1 VAITSKDFLTPTEVA
16 GLLMVSPITVRQW
29 AQKGMLQAQT
39 TAGGHRRFTMDSVRE
54 FAREYQIELPS
65 EADKLLIVDDNR
77 QFNNFL
83 AALFSTNVPSLEIL
97 TAYDGFEAGRLVEQF
112 KPTVVLL
119 DVMMPGIDGLEV
131 CRSLKSDPQT
141 QDIRVVAMT
150 GYHTPQLQKKMLA
163 AGAQVLLSK
172 PFPNVLVIR
181 ECGFDEMLIAQ

>member
-1 VAITSKDFLTPTEVA
+1 
-16 GLLMVSPITVRQW
+16 MVSPITVRQW

-83 AALFSTNVPSLEIL
+83 AALFATNVPSLEIL

-172 PFPNVLVIR
+172 PFPNELVIR